1 MSVVN
6 LGIPKITKDE
16 LLESIAQ
23 GVRMAVF
30 DVATNATSMPSAD
43 FYEAIRQGTQD
54 AMGGL
59 EK

>member
-1 MSVVN
+1 MGFDDLN
-6 LGIPKITKDE
+6 IPKITKDE

-30 DVATNATSMPSAD
+30 DVATNATSMPSSD

-54 AMGGL
+54 AMTGL